1 MSTSV
6 LRRYTPPTCTLKI
19 AATGSALSRWTD
31 RTVMKNLRFQLSFD
45 DPRRSPDDLVELAGD
60 RIQLEALNDA
70 VSDYVQQLLMDH
82 CSAVQLPLAPSNDLA
97 GSADLSSAQDSSK
110 PGIYLQPKG
119 LLTHELYLGTLGTP
133 ETAVVPLSVT
143 QLFDLSNALA
153 EYAAES
159 LALPTAN
166 RPAWL
171 QPSNGWLRMAAVMVL
186 ALGTTGSIVKFAMDI
201 TAPVTQS
208 VASDQELGSP
218 APLPTVPVPAG
229 AAPPLAVPT
238 VPSSDTIPLPPPSG
252 VFKQPGVAPGTAF
265 NPSLVPPA
273 AGTRVLGSTQ
283 DGQVPVPTGVP
294 APPTV
299 RPDQIASA
307 QQVPSGDRQP
317 ASAALEAD
325 SAAGTAATATLRP
338 SQPSAASA
346 PTATAP
352 SATARSG
359 NLDSI
364 PQVAE
369 VRTFFLSRW
378 QPPEALNRTL
388 EYRLQVAPDGTIQR
402 VIPLG
407 DQAGN
412 YLDRTGMPLIGEPFV
427 SPILSGQRALIRLV
441 LYPDGRVQTLLE
453 ELN

>member
-1 MSTSV
+1 
-6 LRRYTPPTCTLKI
+6 
-19 AATGSALSRWTD
+19 
-31 RTVMKNLRFQLSFD
+31 MKNLRFQLSFD

-60 RIQLEALNDA
+60 RTQLEALNDA
-70 VSDYVQQLLMDH
+70 VSDYVQQLLTDYGA
-82 CSAVQLPLAPSNDLA
+82 AVQLSLAPSNDLA
-97 GSADLSSAQDSSK
+97 SSTDLSSAQGSSQQ
-110 PGIYLQPKG
+110 GIYLQPNG
-119 LLTHELYLGTLGTP
+119 LLNHDLHLGTLGTP

-159 LALPTAN
+159 LALPAAN

-171 QPSNGWLRMAAVMVL
+171 QPANGWLRVAAVMVL

-201 TAPVTQS
+201 TTPATQS
-208 VASDQELGSP
+208 VASNQELASP
-218 APLPTVPVPAG
+218 APLTTVPVPAG

-238 VPSSDTIPLPPPSG
+238 VPSSDTIPLPLPSG
-252 VFKQPGVAPGTAF
+252 VAQQPGVAPGTAF

-273 AGTRVLGSTQ
+273 AGTRVPGSTQ
-283 DGQVPVPTGVP
+283 GGRVPAPTGVP

-299 RPDQIASA
+299 RPDQITSA
-307 QQVPSGDRQP
+307 QQLPSGDRQP

-346 PTATAP
+346 PTNTALAP

-369 VRTFFLSRW
+369 VRTFFRSRW
-378 QPPEALNRTL
+378 QPPEALDRTL

>member
-119 LLTHELYLGTLGTP
+119 LLTHELHLGTLGTP

-201 TAPVTQS
+201 TAPATQS
-208 VASDQELGSP
+208 VASNQELASP
-218 APLPTVPVPAG
+218 APLTTVPVPAG
-229 AAPPLAVPT
+229 QRRRWPFQPFPVVTPFPCHPRP
-238 VPSSDTIPLPPPSG
+238 VFSSS
-252 VFKQPGVAPGTAF
+252 
-265 NPSLVPPA
+265 
-273 AGTRVLGSTQ
+273 
-283 DGQVPVPTGVP
+283 PV
-294 APPTV
+294 
-299 RPDQIASA
+299 
-307 QQVPSGDRQP
+307 
-317 ASAALEAD
+317 
-325 SAAGTAATATLRP
+325 
-338 SQPSAASA
+338 
-346 PTATAP
+346 
-352 SATARSG
+352 
-359 NLDSI
+359 
-364 PQVAE
+364 
-369 VRTFFLSRW
+369 
-378 QPPEALNRTL
+378 
-388 EYRLQVAPDGTIQR
+388 
-402 VIPLG
+402 
-407 DQAGN
+407 
-412 YLDRTGMPLIGEPFV
+412 
-427 SPILSGQRALIRLV
+427 
-441 LYPDGRVQTLLE
+441 
-453 ELN
+453 

>member
-60 RIQLEALNDA
+60 RTQLEALNDA

-82 CSAVQLPLAPSNDLA
+82 SSAVQLPLAPSNDLA
-97 GSADLSSAQDSSK
+97 GSADLSSAQNSSK

-119 LLTHELYLGTLGTP
+119 LLSHELHLGTLGTP

-159 LALPTAN
+159 LSLPTAN

-201 TAPVTQS
+201 TAPATQS
-208 VASDQELGSP
+208 VASNQELASP
-218 APLPTVPVPAG
+218 APLTTVPVPAR

-238 VPSSDTIPLPPPSG
+238 VPSSDTFPLPPPSG
-252 VFKQPGVAPGTAF
+252 VSKQPGVAPGIAS

-283 DGQVPVPTGVP
+283 GGQVPVPTGVP

-299 RPDQIASA
+299 RPEQIASA
-307 QQVPSGDRQP
+307 QQLPSGDRQP

-378 QPPEALNRTL
+378 QPPEALDRPL